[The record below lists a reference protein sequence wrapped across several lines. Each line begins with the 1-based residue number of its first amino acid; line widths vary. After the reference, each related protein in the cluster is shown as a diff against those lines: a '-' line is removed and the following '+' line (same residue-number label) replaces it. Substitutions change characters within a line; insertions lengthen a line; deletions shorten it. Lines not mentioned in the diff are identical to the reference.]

1 MLQRPVAA
9 QRETGMPSG
18 ELDLFSFAGPD
29 RRLREVSEAFACL
42 LGRTPG
48 ELNGRRMLEFVDPED
63 LAVLADSLAGLK
75 HEAREALLECRFVQR
90 DGHAAY
96 LQWVARPV
104 PGSDLWRVAGT
115 DTADLVKLLAE
126 RQDLRTRLDLAIGQA
141 TAATWDLDVPVD
153 RLNWEPQAAEILGV
167 SLQTLP
173 SNAAALA
180 AAVHPDDSDVVH
192 SALAQLL
199 VEGATE
205 VGLRIGQEPALR
217 HLSLRGR
224 IIDRDQRGQPRRAV
238 GLLLDVTT
246 EKAMEEQLLRM
257 SVSDA
262 LTGVPN
268 RRAFDQALRGE
279 WRRCSRARKA
289 LSLVMVDVDGF
300 KQFNDSF
307 GHLVGDQALVA
318 VARALT
324 TALHREGD
332 LLARYGG
339 EEFAVVLPGADIA
352 GTLAVGQQL
361 LEAVRAI
368 TVRQAPGWDLSV
380 SIGTASWHPDRELI
394 KSTDLLGRADEA
406 LYAAKTNGKNQVIA
420 YEESLA
426 ARDAL
431 MAAIATGLQER
442 EFELYYQPII
452 GLPDGDVKGFEAL
465 MRWNRPGHGL
475 VPPDGF
481 IPAAESTA
489 LICDLGRWALHDAA
503 CQLATWSRENLALSG
518 VRVAVNVSARHAAS
532 ATIVTDV
539 RAALDA
545 AGITPDQLEL
555 ELTETALRVD
565 VLAGAHLARVRAL
578 GVDVA
583 IDDFGTG
590 YTSIGELAHLP
601 VDVLK
606 IDRSFTVSADPRH
619 QRLVKLMIEAAHAF
633 DLRVVAEGIEEE
645 STLQTLRDLRCD
657 AAQGYL
663 MARPMP
669 AQHVTAWL
677 THWRSMTHATN
688 RD

>member
-9 QRETGMPSG
+9 QRETGVPSG

-63 LAVLADSLAGLK
+63 LAVLSDSLAGLK

-90 DGHAAY
+90 DGHTAY

-104 PGSDLWRVAGT
+104 PGRDLWRVAGT

-126 RQDLRTRLDLAIGQA
+126 RRDLRTRLDLAIGQA
-141 TAATWDLDVPVD
+141 TAATWDLDVLVD

-180 AAVHPDDSDVVH
+180 AVVHPDDSDVVH

-224 IIDRDQRGQPRRAV
+224 IIDRDERGQPRRAV

-289 LSLVMVDVDGF
+289 LSLVMVDIDGF

-352 GTLAVGQQL
+352 GALAVGQQL

-368 TVRQAPGWDLSV
+368 TVRQAPGWNLSV

-406 LYAAKTNGKNQVIA
+406 LYAAKRNGKNRVIA

-431 MAAIATGLQER
+431 TVAIATGLQER

-475 VPPDGF
+475 VAPDMF
-481 IPAAESTA
+481 IPAAESTT

-503 CQLATWSRENLALSG
+503 CQLATWSRESLALSG

-539 RAALDA
+539 QAALDA
-545 AGITPDQLEL
+545 AGLAPDQLEL
-555 ELTETALRVD
+555 ELTETALRAD
-565 VLAGAHLARVRAL
+565 GLAGAHLARVRAL

-606 IDRSFTVSADPRH
+606 IDRSFTVSPDPR
-619 QRLVKLMIEAAHAF
+619 QQSLVKLMIEAAHAF
-633 DLRVVAEGIEEE
+633 DLRVVAEGIEEQ
-645 STLQTLRDLRCD
+645 STLQTLRDLHCD

-677 THWRSMTHATN
+677 THWRTTTHATS